1 MCIRDRQFNYGTWQ
15 AYGGGEFAPT
25 ADQATREQQIIIAE
39 RTLAQQGWGAWP
51 ACSARYGLNSAPT
64 NRDAQAAQAAPAPKP
79 APAPAAPAPAAQT
92 SSTGNETDEL
102 YTKLRDAI
110 NGLGFQVPATVQD
123 NYAANR
129 NDYNAFYATNQPL
142 VDAALAGDYAKVAQ
156 LVGSNFS
163 TQVNDTLASLQ
174 QTYLPR

>member
-1 MCIRDRQFNYGTWQ
+1 MQAHPVVSRDEWLIQRR
-15 AYGGGEFAPT
+15 ALLA
-25 ADQATREQQIIIAE
+25 REKEAIH
-39 RTLAQQGWGAWP
+39 
-51 ACSARYGLNSAPT
+51 
-64 NRDAQAAQAAPAPKP
+64 
-79 APAPAAPAPAAQT
+79 
-92 SSTGNETDEL
+92 
-102 YTKLRDAI
+102 LRDAI
-110 NGLGFQVPATVQD
+110 NALGFQVPATVQD

-129 NDYNAFYATNQPL
+129 NDYNAFYAANQPL

>member
-1 MCIRDRQFNYGTWQ
+1 M
-15 AYGGGEFAPT
+15 P
-25 ADQATREQQIIIAE
+25 
-39 RTLAQQGWGAWP
+39 
-51 ACSARYGLNSAPT
+51 SA
-64 NRDAQAAQAAPAPKP
+64 
-79 APAPAAPAPAAQT
+79 AAPAPAAQT

-102 YTKLRDAI
+102 YAKLRDAI
-110 NGLGFQVPATVQD
+110 NALGFQVPATVQD

-129 NDYNAFYATNQPL
+129 NDYNAFYAANQPL

-156 LVGSNFS
+156 LIGSNFS